1 MPDWADLPQAPD
13 QPLGPNGVK
22 PVLPTG
28 RKIALPLHEFH
39 EFVDGR
45 IAVTRHMEGWMEL
58 FAQLGAFP
66 PSRTEPSEAIDD

>member
-1 MPDWADLPQAPD
+1 LLSSHRRARWL
-13 QPLGPNGVK
+13 
-22 PVLPTG
+22 
-28 RKIALPLHEFH
+28 KIALLLQEFH